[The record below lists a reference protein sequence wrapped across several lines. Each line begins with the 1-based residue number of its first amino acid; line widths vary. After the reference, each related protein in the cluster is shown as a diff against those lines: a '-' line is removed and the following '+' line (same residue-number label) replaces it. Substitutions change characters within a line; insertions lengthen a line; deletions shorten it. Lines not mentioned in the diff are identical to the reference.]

1 MEIKNM
7 AAGLAIKSNKNY
19 NVEKVNFTKKSSVEK
34 LVEELFEAQDN
45 KARARIE
52 NEIVELGKNAVPF
65 LVSSL
70 NEVKGQV
77 RGIVAMS
84 LIRIGLDSIYE
95 LKQFASKNQHMA
107 WVANY
112 LISEIKC
119 NQH

>member
-1 MEIKNM
+1 M

-19 NVEKVNFTKKSSVEK
+19 NIEKVNFSRKTSVER

-65 LVSSL
+65 LVNSL
-70 NEVKGQV
+70 TELKGQV

-84 LIRIGLDSIYE
+84 LIRIGLDSVSE
-95 LKQFASKNQHMA
+95 LKKFASENQHMA

-112 LISEIKC
+112 LISEIEC

>member
-1 MEIKNM
+1 M

-19 NVEKVNFTKKSSVEK
+19 NIEKVNFGRKTSVER

-45 KARARIE
+45 KTRARIE
-52 NEIVELGKNAVPF
+52 NEIVALGNNAVPY
-65 LVSSL
+65 LVNSL

-84 LIRIGLDSIYE
+84 LIRIGIPSIDE
-95 LKQFASKNQHMA
+95 LRLFASKNQHLA

-112 LISEIKC
+112 LISEIEC
-119 NQH
+119 NQR

>member
-19 NVEKVNFTKKSSVEK
+19 NVEEINFIKKTSVEK
-34 LVEELFEAQDN
+34 LVEELFMTEDS
-45 KARARIE
+45 KTRAKIE
-52 NEIVELGKNAVPF
+52 NDIVKLGKSAVPY
-65 LVSSL
+65 LVNSL

-84 LIRIGLDSIYE
+84 LIRIGLDAVE
-95 LKQFASKNQHMA
+95 NLKVFASKNHHMA

-112 LISEIKC
+112 LISEIEC
-119 NQH
+119 NEH